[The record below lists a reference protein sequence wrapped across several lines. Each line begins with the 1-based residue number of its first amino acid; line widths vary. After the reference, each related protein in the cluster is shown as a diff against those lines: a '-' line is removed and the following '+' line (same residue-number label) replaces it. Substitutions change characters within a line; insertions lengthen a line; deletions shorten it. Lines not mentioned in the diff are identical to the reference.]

1 VNDGLADGDA
11 EAGELC
17 GDLED
22 GEVLLAAELQDG
34 AIALDGVWGGLAG
47 LAAGSGGQEEV
58 AIGMLVEVAGE
69 LQEVGGGIVE
79 APSGIWQGESVNA
92 EGAEG
97 FVLAVV
103 RVAVLEEDGG
113 EVGEE
118 QPG

>member
-1 VNDGLADGDA
+1 M
-11 EAGELC
+11 ERFFSRRSFRMERSRSM
-17 GDLED
+17 ES
-22 GEVLLAAELQDG
+22 
-34 AIALDGVWGGLAG
+34 GVGPAG

-79 APSGIWQGESVNA
+79 APRGIWQGEPVNA

-113 EVGEE
+113 EVGEVLHLNRRN
-118 QPG
+118 